1 VLGLCTVVPAG
12 LFAQGAQTL
21 SITNYQCVSSQQ
33 VTMTLSNVTYR
44 ADIVNKGN
52 PEATVLATATSL
64 NPSSFTMATGQD
76 TLSFAPVPPNTPVTS
91 SNTFT
96 MRVNR
101 TVPFDF
107 ANLQWTFQTTPLP
120 PVANAGANQTARVG
134 DTVTLDGSGS
144 TNPSGVGTLTYSW
157 AFTYRP
163 GGSAHLNN
171 PTGVMP
177 SFTVDVAGNFI
188 IALTV
193 SNGIASSTSSVMVS
207 TLNSPPVA
215 NAGPNQTV
223 SVGSKVLL
231 DGSHSTDVDGNPLT
245 YQWSLVGLPS
255 GSLATLTGANTVSPS
270 FTVDKAGTYQIRL
283 IVNDGVNDSLPAF
296 VTVTTKNTA
305 PVANAG
311 PNQVV
316 SVGALVHLNGTGST
330 DIDGDPLT
338 YHWSFTTLP
347 IGSSAV
353 LSSLTDPMP
362 TFTVD
367 APGTYVAQLIVNDGQ
382 VDSTPFTVTITTN
395 ALLAPTANAGANQ
408 TVRHGSTVTLNGSGT
423 DPQGLPL
430 TYQWSLCN
438 WTEAAPRMPTMTH
451 SPTRGQS

>member
-1 VLGLCTVVPAG
+1 MRYVSRIAVLGLCTVVPAG
-12 LFAQGAQTL
+12 LFAQGGPTM
-21 SITNYQCVSSQQ
+21 SITNYQFVSSQQ

-52 PEATVLATATSL
+52 PEATVSATATSL
-64 NPSSFTMATGQD
+64 NPSSFTMVSGQD
-76 TLSFAPVPPNTPVTS
+76 TLSFASVPANTPVTS

-96 MRVNR
+96 LRVNR
-101 TVPFDF
+101 SVPFDF
-107 ANLQWTFQTTPLP
+107 ANLQWTLQTTPLP

-163 GGSAHLNN
+163 AGSAHLNN

-255 GSLATLTGANTVSPS
+255 GSL
-270 FTVDKAGTYQIRL
+270 
-283 IVNDGVNDSLPAF
+283 
-296 VTVTTKNTA
+296 
-305 PVANAG
+305 
-311 PNQVV
+311 
-316 SVGALVHLNGTGST
+316 
-330 DIDGDPLT
+330 
-338 YHWSFTTLP
+338 
-347 IGSSAV
+347 
-353 LSSLTDPMP
+353 
-362 TFTVD
+362 
-367 APGTYVAQLIVNDGQ
+367 
-382 VDSTPFTVTITTN
+382 
-395 ALLAPTANAGANQ
+395 
-408 TVRHGSTVTLNGSGT
+408 
-423 DPQGLPL
+423 
-430 TYQWSLCN
+430 
-438 WTEAAPRMPTMTH
+438 
-451 SPTRGQS
+451 